1 MWKAIYRS
9 LANGGYIQKILKV
22 NSKSQSKLKFERKTS
37 ATFLPPDQYNA
48 QGLCN
53 KGRNKQGC

>member
-48 QGLCN
+48 
-53 KGRNKQGC
+53 